1 MEDYSSLKKSPTLH
15 NPYASEC
22 IVALSQNTKC
32 DSEYSERVPEHS
44 ARAPE
49 HSDRVPEH
57 SERILEHSGRISK
70 QPKHIHK
77 QQSRSQRLSC
87 QAILD
92 IIDATWLSM
101 LGVSTSMT
109 Q

>member
-1 MEDYSSLKKSPTLH
+1 MEDSSSLKKSPTLH
-15 NPYASEC
+15 NSYVSEC

-32 DSEYSERVPEHS
+32 ASEYLERVPEHS
-44 ARAPE
+44 ERA
-49 HSDRVPEH
+49 PEH

-70 QPKHIHK
+70 QSKHIHK
-77 QQSRSQRLSC
+77 QQSRSQRLSH